1 MMGAQWLAL
10 AHGVLHARG
19 LAPVAPVAV
28 VDTGSPARAGWIERL
43 LGRHD
48 DSGTGCFS
56 ASDERR
62 HHFGRVLQVAV
73 HDHDPGAPRLGD
85 AGDDKLYDQSAG
97 GDHAPAVAVA
107 DLPALGAPSPAPRW
121 VQRAWAAR
129 LVPHFSA
136 RAPPLAA

>member
-19 LAPVAPVAV
+19 LASVAPVAV

-48 DSGTGCFS
+48 DSGTC
-56 ASDERR
+56 
-62 HHFGRVLQVAV
+62 
-73 HDHDPGAPRLGD
+73 
-85 AGDDKLYDQSAG
+85 KLYDQSAG

-136 RAPPLAA
+136 RAAAGRLISSHP